1 MKKLKAWMAEHKKF
15 SVIALCL
22 LLMFTCGS
30 AMSAINVSHHRAETA
45 KEQNAGNNTDTTT
58 AAEKKTKEETGKVE
72 LTDAQKEIIKG
83 YDSDTKELIDTL
95 SSSVWSVSEGR
106 YTLKFADDSYVETV
120 NGTPTVHSYAIS
132 RVEKTSD
139 GYGGYLYTIVFETD
153 TGTHIVTYTDGSGAA
168 VNSDSKTPGENTI
181 STLRAASPCRQKGI
195 SMNEQLTL
203 QSTQHEETKTVPLRR
218 RKACLAGTFALFAAC
233 ALVLLIPHPAYAGI
247 IGDFLDIPNM
257 IKTWLL
263 QIAATLFNTYFGV
276 INQTLDAKFI
286 SGPFNELFGTTE
298 PYGVVKDFYQAGVI
312 PVAHA
317 ILGLF
322 MLMQLIKISQR
333 IDATSTLPAVKDI
346 VFLVVT
352 YCILSYFIDNALDLV
367 SAIYSIFNDLVG
379 NVSDKLQ
386 SKNWYEP
393 GIEMTKD
400 DAADATFGGC
410 FLLLIFGLISWAVG
424 LVFYAVSMVVALGR
438 SVQLYVYAA
447 FSPIPISLLGFE
459 ETKQIGIGYLKNFA
473 AAALA
478 GVVMVLILYLYPH
491 LVTALAVSGGLGK
504 AEMLG
509 LAQGVE
515 TFDSFGVII
524 KTIAVLITTMMGL
537 VKSGSWAKEILGA

>member
-1 MKKLKAWMAEHKKF
+1 M
-15 SVIALCL
+15 
-22 LLMFTCGS
+22 
-30 AMSAINVSHHRAETA
+30 
-45 KEQNAGNNTDTTT
+45 
-58 AAEKKTKEETGKVE
+58 
-72 LTDAQKEIIKG
+72 
-83 YDSDTKELIDTL
+83 
-95 SSSVWSVSEGR
+95 
-106 YTLKFADDSYVETV
+106 
-120 NGTPTVHSYAIS
+120 
-132 RVEKTSD
+132 
-139 GYGGYLYTIVFETD
+139 
-153 TGTHIVTYTDGSGAA
+153 
-168 VNSDSKTPGENTI
+168 
-181 STLRAASPCRQKGI
+181 
-195 SMNEQLTL
+195 
-203 QSTQHEETKTVPLRR
+203 RR
-218 RKACLAGTFALFAAC
+218 RRRFPCAGERLVSAGTFALFAAC

-367 SAIYSIFNDLVG
+367 SAIYGIFNDLVG

-509 LAQGVE
+509 LAQGSRNIRLIRCHHQDYRRSHHDHDGACKVRLLGE
-515 TFDSFGVII
+515 GNPRRVDAYRKPATAHRRGVP
-524 KTIAVLITTMMGL
+524 KPVRPFPLISYYWEPSIGFRWKGTRYGIRHYGS
-537 VKSGSWAKEILGA
+537 SG

>member
-1 MKKLKAWMAEHKKF
+1 
-15 SVIALCL
+15 
-22 LLMFTCGS
+22 
-30 AMSAINVSHHRAETA
+30 
-45 KEQNAGNNTDTTT
+45 
-58 AAEKKTKEETGKVE
+58 
-72 LTDAQKEIIKG
+72 
-83 YDSDTKELIDTL
+83 
-95 SSSVWSVSEGR
+95 
-106 YTLKFADDSYVETV
+106 
-120 NGTPTVHSYAIS
+120 
-132 RVEKTSD
+132 
-139 GYGGYLYTIVFETD
+139 
-153 TGTHIVTYTDGSGAA
+153 
-168 VNSDSKTPGENTI
+168 
-181 STLRAASPCRQKGI
+181 
-195 SMNEQLTL
+195 MNEQLTL
-203 QSTQHEETKTVPLRR
+203 QAAQREETKTVPLRR
-218 RKACLAGTFALFAAC
+218 RKACLAGAFALFAAC

-410 FLLLIFGLISWAVG
+410 FLLLWKF
-424 LVFYAVSMVVALGR
+424 
-438 SVQLYVYAA
+438 
-447 FSPIPISLLGFE
+447 
-459 ETKQIGIGYLKNFA
+459 
-473 AAALA
+473 
-478 GVVMVLILYLYPH
+478 
-491 LVTALAVSGGLGK
+491 
-504 AEMLG
+504 
-509 LAQGVE
+509 
-515 TFDSFGVII
+515 
-524 KTIAVLITTMMGL
+524 
-537 VKSGSWAKEILGA
+537 

>member
-1 MKKLKAWMAEHKKF
+1 MAQDFGDDMGNALLNFVTRQTENYLRFGRGRERAFDWWQRHYKKEGNTPEAAKAMAEKQSSREQVVVPFGTSEEAAYYAQVCRENGTYAAAYMDKQGNGF
-15 SVIALCL
+15 LA
-22 LLMFTCGS
+22 F
-30 AMSAINVSHHRAETA
+30 A
-45 KEQNAGNNTDTTT
+45 KEDAKTVAGYAPQFKDVMARLDEQRITD
-58 AAEKKTKEETGKVE
+58 ALNHAEPVDKKTMDSLTE
-72 LTDAQKEIIKG
+72 LTSYPDLPAEDVTVIPVTIRYKDAP
-83 YDSDTKELIDTL
+83 D
-95 SSSVWSVSEGR
+95 
-106 YTLKFADDSYVETV
+106 ETS
-120 NGTPTVHSYAIS
+120 PS
-132 RVEKTSD
+132 RAR
-139 GYGGYLYTIVFETD
+139 G
-153 TGTHIVTYTDGSGAA
+153 
-168 VNSDSKTPGENTI
+168 
-181 STLRAASPCRQKGI
+181 ASPCRQKGI

-203 QSTQHEETKTVPLRR
+203 QATQREETKTVPLRR
-218 RKACLAGTFALFAAC
+218 RKVCLMGTFALFAAC
-233 ALVLLIPHPAYAGI
+233 ALVLLIPHPAYAGV

-276 INQTLDAKFI
+276 INQTLDARFI

-298 PYGVVKDFYQAGVI
+298 PYGVIKDFYQAGVI

-367 SAIYSIFNDLVG
+367 SAIYGIFNDLVG

-410 FLLLIFGLISWAVG
+410 FLLLIFGLISWVVG

>member
-1 MKKLKAWMAEHKKF
+1 
-15 SVIALCL
+15 
-22 LLMFTCGS
+22 
-30 AMSAINVSHHRAETA
+30 
-45 KEQNAGNNTDTTT
+45 
-58 AAEKKTKEETGKVE
+58 
-72 LTDAQKEIIKG
+72 
-83 YDSDTKELIDTL
+83 
-95 SSSVWSVSEGR
+95 
-106 YTLKFADDSYVETV
+106 
-120 NGTPTVHSYAIS
+120 
-132 RVEKTSD
+132 
-139 GYGGYLYTIVFETD
+139 
-153 TGTHIVTYTDGSGAA
+153 
-168 VNSDSKTPGENTI
+168 
-181 STLRAASPCRQKGI
+181 
-195 SMNEQLTL
+195 MNEQLTL

-524 KTIAVLITTMMGL
+524 KTTIQDFEERIEKQKAELAKLEAKKKELEKKIRERNRKWRSLVTHSAGESVLSAVGCAWQELDLDALDRFLASHADEVSDMLTAHGSTPEDAKARLDARKKKTVKTEPVADGGL
-537 VKSGSWAKEILGA
+537 QAAEPDSENSDW

>member
-1 MKKLKAWMAEHKKF
+1 
-15 SVIALCL
+15 
-22 LLMFTCGS
+22 
-30 AMSAINVSHHRAETA
+30 
-45 KEQNAGNNTDTTT
+45 
-58 AAEKKTKEETGKVE
+58 
-72 LTDAQKEIIKG
+72 
-83 YDSDTKELIDTL
+83 
-95 SSSVWSVSEGR
+95 
-106 YTLKFADDSYVETV
+106 
-120 NGTPTVHSYAIS
+120 
-132 RVEKTSD
+132 
-139 GYGGYLYTIVFETD
+139 
-153 TGTHIVTYTDGSGAA
+153 
-168 VNSDSKTPGENTI
+168 
-181 STLRAASPCRQKGI
+181 
-195 SMNEQLTL
+195 MNEQLIL

-218 RKACLAGTFALFAAC
+218 RKACLAGTFALFAVC
-233 ALVLLIPHPAYAGI
+233 ALVLLIPHPAYAGV

-276 INQTLDAKFI
+276 INQTLDARFI

-298 PYGVVKDFYQAGVI
+298 PYGVIKDFYQAGVI

-367 SAIYSIFNDLVG
+367 SAIYGIFNDLVG

-400 DAADATFGGC
+400 DAADATLGGC
-410 FLLLIFGLISWAVG
+410 FLLSIFGLISWVVG

>member
-1 MKKLKAWMAEHKKF
+1 
-15 SVIALCL
+15 
-22 LLMFTCGS
+22 
-30 AMSAINVSHHRAETA
+30 
-45 KEQNAGNNTDTTT
+45 
-58 AAEKKTKEETGKVE
+58 
-72 LTDAQKEIIKG
+72 
-83 YDSDTKELIDTL
+83 
-95 SSSVWSVSEGR
+95 
-106 YTLKFADDSYVETV
+106 
-120 NGTPTVHSYAIS
+120 
-132 RVEKTSD
+132 
-139 GYGGYLYTIVFETD
+139 
-153 TGTHIVTYTDGSGAA
+153 
-168 VNSDSKTPGENTI
+168 
-181 STLRAASPCRQKGI
+181 
-195 SMNEQLTL
+195 MNEQLTL

-218 RKACLAGTFALFAAC
+218 RKACLAGAFALFAAC

-367 SAIYSIFNDLVG
+367 SAIYGIFNDLVG
-379 NVSDKLQ
+379 SVSDKLQ
-386 SKNWYEP
+386 SKHWYEP

-400 DAADATFGGC
+400 DAA
-410 FLLLIFGLISWAVG
+410 SWFSSSTSTRILCPPSRFPVDWERPRC
-424 LVFYAVSMVVALGR
+424 LVSHRA
-438 SVQLYVYAA
+438 
-447 FSPIPISLLGFE
+447 
-459 ETKQIGIGYLKNFA
+459 
-473 AAALA
+473 
-478 GVVMVLILYLYPH
+478 
-491 LVTALAVSGGLGK
+491 
-504 AEMLG
+504 
-509 LAQGVE
+509 
-515 TFDSFGVII
+515 
-524 KTIAVLITTMMGL
+524 
-537 VKSGSWAKEILGA
+537 

>member
-1 MKKLKAWMAEHKKF
+1 
-15 SVIALCL
+15 
-22 LLMFTCGS
+22 
-30 AMSAINVSHHRAETA
+30 
-45 KEQNAGNNTDTTT
+45 
-58 AAEKKTKEETGKVE
+58 
-72 LTDAQKEIIKG
+72 
-83 YDSDTKELIDTL
+83 
-95 SSSVWSVSEGR
+95 
-106 YTLKFADDSYVETV
+106 
-120 NGTPTVHSYAIS
+120 
-132 RVEKTSD
+132 
-139 GYGGYLYTIVFETD
+139 
-153 TGTHIVTYTDGSGAA
+153 
-168 VNSDSKTPGENTI
+168 
-181 STLRAASPCRQKGI
+181 
-195 SMNEQLTL
+195 MNEQLTL

-424 LVFYAVSMVVALGR
+424 LVFYAVSRQTVR
-438 SVQLYVYAA
+438 S
-447 FSPIPISLLGFE
+447 I
-459 ETKQIGIGYLKNFA
+459 KQNR
-473 AAALA
+473 
-478 GVVMVLILYLYPH
+478 
-491 LVTALAVSGGLGK
+491 
-504 AEMLG
+504 
-509 LAQGVE
+509 
-515 TFDSFGVII
+515 
-524 KTIAVLITTMMGL
+524 
-537 VKSGSWAKEILGA
+537 

>member
-1 MKKLKAWMAEHKKF
+1 
-15 SVIALCL
+15 
-22 LLMFTCGS
+22 
-30 AMSAINVSHHRAETA
+30 
-45 KEQNAGNNTDTTT
+45 
-58 AAEKKTKEETGKVE
+58 
-72 LTDAQKEIIKG
+72 
-83 YDSDTKELIDTL
+83 
-95 SSSVWSVSEGR
+95 
-106 YTLKFADDSYVETV
+106 
-120 NGTPTVHSYAIS
+120 
-132 RVEKTSD
+132 
-139 GYGGYLYTIVFETD
+139 
-153 TGTHIVTYTDGSGAA
+153 
-168 VNSDSKTPGENTI
+168 
-181 STLRAASPCRQKGI
+181 
-195 SMNEQLTL
+195 MNEQLTL

-367 SAIYSIFNDLVG
+367 SAIYSIRDNLLPVCRKVTEPAGILAVG
-379 NVSDKLQ
+379 NS
-386 SKNWYEP
+386 
-393 GIEMTKD
+393 
-400 DAADATFGGC
+400 AAPVIDHNHIVFLDFHLLRPFCLGMVPVPSP
-410 FLLLIFGLISWAVG
+410 LLL
-424 LVFYAVSMVVALGR
+424 
-438 SVQLYVYAA
+438 SVTIAMRHTSTLHNARLHA
-447 FSPIPISLLGFE
+447 FSMELG
-459 ETKQIGIGYLKNFA
+459 
-473 AAALA
+473 
-478 GVVMVLILYLYPH
+478 
-491 LVTALAVSGGLGK
+491 S
-504 AEMLG
+504 
-509 LAQGVE
+509 
-515 TFDSFGVII
+515 
-524 KTIAVLITTMMGL
+524 
-537 VKSGSWAKEILGA
+537 LGASSP